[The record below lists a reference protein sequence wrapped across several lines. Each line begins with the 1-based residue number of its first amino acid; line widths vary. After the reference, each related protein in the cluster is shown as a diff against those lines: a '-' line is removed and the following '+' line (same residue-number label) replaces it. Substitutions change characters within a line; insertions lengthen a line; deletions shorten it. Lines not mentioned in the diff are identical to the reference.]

1 MMAKRPAWTIENN
14 RVICKEFEF
23 EWNGGFSIT
32 QKQKNIKNL
41 HNSIIKET
49 NESVLE
55 VSSKGLTQL
64 GKDIGAFSLKYNEVP
79 LENVFQSS
87 KKFENGG
94 PYTDLMSVTPKEAKG
109 DERLKNS
116 GKILAF
122 CLDGEEWPLE
132 PKTLFYD
139 YIYIKALIQN
149 YGYDLGL
156 TEYDWFTDIEFN
168 PKKSINCQARTVAI
182 YKLLKMSNKFD
193 VIENK
198 EKWTE
203 FHKEYIKG

>member
-149 YGYDLGL
+149 YGYNLDL

>member
-23 EWNGGFSIT
+23 EWNGGFFI
-32 QKQKNIKNL
+32 KKKKKNIKNL

-116 GKILAF
+116 GKILTF
-122 CLDGEEWPLE
+122 CLGGEEWPLE

-149 YGYDLGL
+149 YGYDLDL

>member
-1 MMAKRPAWTIENN
+1 
-14 RVICKEFEF
+14 
-23 EWNGGFSIT
+23 
-32 QKQKNIKNL
+32 
-41 HNSIIKET
+41 
-49 NESVLE
+49 
-55 VSSKGLTQL
+55 
-64 GKDIGAFSLKYNEVP
+64 
-79 LENVFQSS
+79 
-87 KKFENGG
+87 
-94 PYTDLMSVTPKEAKG
+94 MSVTPKEAKG

-149 YGYDLGL
+149 YGYDLDL

>member
-64 GKDIGAFSLKYNEVP
+64 GKDIGAFSLKYNEA
-79 LENVFQSS
+79 Q
-87 KKFENGG
+87 
-94 PYTDLMSVTPKEAKG
+94 
-109 DERLKNS
+109 KN
-116 GKILAF
+116 LRMV
-122 CLDGEEWPLE
+122 D
-132 PKTLFYD
+132 
-139 YIYIKALIQN
+139 LIQ
-149 YGYDLGL
+149 
-156 TEYDWFTDIEFN
+156 I
-168 PKKSINCQARTVAI
+168 
-182 YKLLKMSNKFD
+182 
-193 VIENK
+193 
-198 EKWTE
+198 
-203 FHKEYIKG
+203 